1 VTARDGG
8 AIRGKL
14 LAWFDREE
22 RRLPWRGT
30 KNPYRIWV
38 SEIMLQQTTVEAVRR
53 RYDAFLARFPSPHSL
68 ARAREDSVLAAW
80 SGLGYYARARNLR
93 RAAREILRRH
103 GGALPRDPRALRA
116 LPGFGE
122 YTAAA
127 VASLAFGVAAPAAD
141 ANVTRVISRLFA
153 IAGVAETPRHRGRVL
168 EEVERLLARGRPGDV
183 TAALMDLGQ
192 LVCTSR
198 RPACARCPIASACA
212 ARRLGD
218 PEAFP
223 RKRPKPAA
231 LRVAVA
237 AAFVERDGRALLV
250 RRRGSLLA
258 GMWEFPCGP
267 ASGGSRGA
275 ARAGLSR
282 TLAGLGLS
290 RDRDPLAAVRH
301 TVVNRRLEIEVFR
314 ASGPVRRPSAE
325 GPAERWFSSRA
336 LARAAIPT
344 LTRKIAQAAGFL

>member
-1 VTARDGG
+1 VSNRSAERPLGAR
-8 AIRGKL
+8 L
-14 LAWFDREE
+14 LSWFDREK
-22 RRLPWRGT
+22 RQLPWRGT
-30 KNPYRIWV
+30 RDPYRVWV

-53 RYDAFLARFPSPHSL
+53 RYDSFLARFPSLPSL

-103 GGALPRDPRALRA
+103 GGVFPRDPRALRR
-116 LPGFGE
+116 LPGFGD

-127 VASLAFGVAAPAAD
+127 VASLAFGVRAPAAD

-153 IAGVAETPRHRGRVL
+153 IAG
-168 EEVERLLARGRPGDV
+168 LA
-183 TAALMDLGQ
+183 A
-192 LVCTSR
+192 R
-198 RPACARCPIASACA
+198 RPACPRCPVASACE
-212 ARRLGD
+212 ARRRGD
-218 PEAFP
+218 PEAYP
-223 RKRPKPAA
+223 RRRPKPAA
-231 LRVAVA
+231 VRVAVA

-250 RRRGSLLA
+250 RRRGSLLN

-267 ASGGSRGA
+267 ASSASRGA

-282 TLAGLGLS
+282 TLDGLGLS
-290 RDRDPLAAVRH
+290 RDRAPLATVQH

-314 ASGPVRRPSAE
+314 ASGPIRPLSAK
-325 GPAERWFSSRA
+325 GPAARWFSSRA